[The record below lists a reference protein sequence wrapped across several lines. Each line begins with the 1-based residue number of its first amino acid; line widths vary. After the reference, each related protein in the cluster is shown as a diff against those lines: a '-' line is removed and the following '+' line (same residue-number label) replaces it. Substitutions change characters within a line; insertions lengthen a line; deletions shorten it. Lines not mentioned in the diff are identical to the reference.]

1 MSDSDLNY
9 YRNLNSPYTHYHNP
23 WLDSPDRAGLPAVYD
38 KDGWQ
43 VFPVHHGYDFVYNG
57 CCITQRAGITSTPI
71 EETIKQLQRGYSPPL
86 SPITN
91 PTILKALGLAEP
103 APEVG

>member
-71 EETIKQLQRGYSPPL
+71 EETIKQLQTERLQPSAFPYHQPNHPQ
-86 SPITN
+86 
-91 PTILKALGLAEP
+91 GLRP
-103 APEVG
+103 R